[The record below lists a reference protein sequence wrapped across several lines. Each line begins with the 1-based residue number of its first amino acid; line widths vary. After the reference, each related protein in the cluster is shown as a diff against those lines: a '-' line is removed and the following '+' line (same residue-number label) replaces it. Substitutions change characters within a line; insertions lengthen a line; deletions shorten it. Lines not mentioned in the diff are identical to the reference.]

1 MTRSQRLAPVQNVVE
16 TAERKLAQ
24 SVAAYEGRVV
34 EAERKLDELARY
46 RGEYEKQFAQR
57 ATQGIGA
64 VELRDYQ
71 AFLAR
76 IDEAIRQ
83 QHSVIQRMRAERDAE
98 RLRWQD
104 AAKRVKAIDHVV
116 TQWRTE
122 EQRNADRREQR
133 EIDERA
139 QRMANRDLQS

>member
-1 MTRSQRLAPVQNVVE
+1 MTRSQRLAPVQTVVE

-24 SVAAYEGRVV
+24 SIAVHEGRVL
-34 EAERKLDELARY
+34 EAERKLEELSRY
-46 RGEYEKQFAQR
+46 RGEYEKQFVQR
-57 ATQGIGA
+57 AAQGIGV
-64 VELRDYQ
+64 VEMRDYQ

-76 IDEAIRQ
+76 IDEAMRQ
-83 QHSVIQRMRAERDAE
+83 QQSVILRMRAERDAE

-116 TQWRTE
+116 TQWRDE
-122 EQRNADRREQR
+122 ERRVADRREQR

-139 QRMANRDLQS
+139 QRTVKRDLQS